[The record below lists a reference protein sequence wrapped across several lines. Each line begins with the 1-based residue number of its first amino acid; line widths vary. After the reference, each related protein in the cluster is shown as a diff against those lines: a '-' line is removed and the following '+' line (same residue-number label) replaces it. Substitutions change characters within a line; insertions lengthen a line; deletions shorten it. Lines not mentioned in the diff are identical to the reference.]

1 MGPAQGRRILTIS
14 VDSKHPAYTQFLPDW
29 ILMGHTNS
37 GERTIKNNRETY
49 LPTTSGMRQDGM
61 NNGQMGRAAYDAY
74 LTRAFYP
81 SVVNDA
87 VEAMIG
93 VMHHKPP
100 KIDLPAALEPMR
112 ERATVH
118 SESME
123 MLLRRINEGQLID
136 GRIGLL
142 LDLPGVSVIGSVKPY
157 IATYKAQDILN
168 WDDGRREVL
177 VAQNLNMVALNESEF
192 ERKNDFEWE
201 FEGKTR
207 MLILGDPNT
216 NQPKGE
222 GVYQVALFNAN
233 DTNFNAA
240 DLVMPSIAGN
250 FLDKIPF
257 IFINSKDVV
266 PMPDKPPLLGLANLA
281 LAIYRG
287 EADYRQALFMEGQD
301 TLVIIG
307 DTTDEN
313 RRTGANASIN
323 LPIGGDAKY
332 IGVNSMG
339 LIEMRQSLENDRA
352 AADQRGGALLD
363 SDSREKESGDALK
376 IRVAARTATLNQIA
390 LAGAFGLEQLL
401 KIAAEWMGADPE
413 QVSVTPNLDFAGDE
427 LASRSL
433 LELATAKGM
442 GAPISNRTIHDQMS
456 EKDLTKLTF
465 EEELAEIEKDAELM
479 LSIGTN
485 APGPI
490 EDEETGTGD
499 Q

>member
-1 MGPAQGRRILTIS
+1 MAAN
-14 VDSKHPAYTQFLPDW
+14 SKHPAYIAALPDW
-29 ILMGHTNS
+29 IVMQHTNA
-37 GERTIKNNRETY
+37 GERTIKSNRETY
-49 LPTTSGMRQDGM
+49 LSTTSGQRADGM
-61 NNGQMGRAAYDAY
+61 ASGQEGRAAYDAY
-74 LTRAFYP
+74 LARAHYP

-112 ERATVH
+112 ESATVH
-118 SESME
+118 SENLE
-123 MLLRRINEGQLID
+123 MLLRRINEGQLVD
-136 GRIGLL
+136 GRVGLL
-142 LDLPGVSVIGSVKPY
+142 LDLPGVAVIGSVKPY
-157 IATYKAQDILN
+157 IAMYKAQDILN

-207 MLILGDPNT
+207 MLILGDPDT
-216 NQPKGE
+216 NQPRGE
-222 GVYQVALFNAN
+222 GVYQVALFDDN

-240 DLVMPSIAGN
+240 DLVTPSIAGN

-257 IFINSKDVV
+257 VFINSKDVV

-287 EADYRQALFMEGQD
+287 EADYRQALFMQGQD
-301 TLVIIG
+301 TLVVIG
-307 DTTDEN
+307 DTTEES

-401 KIAAEWMGADPE
+401 KIAAEWMGANPE
-413 QVSVTPNLDFAGDE
+413 EVSVKPNLDFAGDE

-433 LELATAKGM
+433 LELATAKNM
-442 GAPISNRTIHDQMS
+442 GAPLSNRTIHDQMS

-465 EEELAEIEKDAELM
+465 EEELAEIERDNETQM
-479 LSIGTN
+479 SIGTD

-490 EDEETGTGD
+490 EDEETGQEDEG

>member
-1 MGPAQGRRILTIS
+1 
-14 VDSKHPAYTQFLPDW
+14 
-29 ILMGHTNS
+29 
-37 GERTIKNNRETY
+37 
-49 LPTTSGMRQDGM
+49 
-61 NNGQMGRAAYDAY
+61 
-74 LTRAFYP
+74 
-81 SVVNDA
+81 
-87 VEAMIG
+87 
-93 VMHHKPP
+93 
-100 KIDLPAALEPMR
+100 
-112 ERATVH
+112 
-118 SESME
+118 
-123 MLLRRINEGQLID
+123 
-136 GRIGLL
+136 
-142 LDLPGVSVIGSVKPY
+142 
-157 IATYKAQDILN
+157 
-168 WDDGRREVL
+168 
-177 VAQNLNMVALNESEF
+177 
-192 ERKNDFEWE
+192 
-201 FEGKTR
+201 
-207 MLILGDPNT
+207 
-216 NQPKGE
+216 
-222 GVYQVALFNAN
+222 
-233 DTNFNAA
+233 
-240 DLVMPSIAGN
+240 
-250 FLDKIPF
+250 
-257 IFINSKDVV
+257 
-266 PMPDKPPLLGLANLA
+266 MPDKPPLLGLANLA